1 MIKVLFFGQLR
12 EQVGMN
18 AKEIS
23 AKGIS
28 TLADVKLAISSL
40 DSNFAPLFQ
49 EGKLLMAIN
58 QEMSVQS
65 QQVNDGD
72 EVAFFPPVTGG

>member
-40 DSNFAPLFQ
+40 DSHFAPLFQ
-49 EGKLLMAIN
+49 DGKLLMAIN